1 MRFPLFRSPVSPH
14 GVTQNNDGSGFFPS
28 PPRLTAI
35 LARFEQYLFVSLFQ
49 MFLKSAEA
57 PVISVSE
64 AALIPPGDGHTNTL
78 HVFLR
83 LRVSESQ
90 VSMDRVI

>member
-1 MRFPLFRSPVSPH
+1 
-14 GVTQNNDGSGFFPS
+14 
-28 PPRLTAI
+28 
-35 LARFEQYLFVSLFQ
+35 

-64 AALIPPGDGHTNTL
+64 AALISPGDGHTNTL
-78 HVFLR
+78 HAF

-90 VSMDRVI
+90 VSMERVI

>member
-1 MRFPLFRSPVSPH
+1 
-14 GVTQNNDGSGFFPS
+14 
-28 PPRLTAI
+28 
-35 LARFEQYLFVSLFQ
+35 

-78 HVFLR
+78 HVFLL

-90 VSMDRVI
+90 VSMERVILVRVECSNVYVKRFNSSVCMEFP

>member
-1 MRFPLFRSPVSPH
+1 
-14 GVTQNNDGSGFFPS
+14 
-28 PPRLTAI
+28 
-35 LARFEQYLFVSLFQ
+35 

-78 HVFLR
+78 HVYVFQNPR
-83 LRVSESQ
+83 LAWKGQFKFVLSVLMYTLKGLINLYAWNFRN
-90 VSMDRVI
+90 R

>member
-1 MRFPLFRSPVSPH
+1 MIGLGSSPVRP
-14 GVTQNNDGSGFFPS
+14 

-49 MFLKSAEA
+49 MFLKSAKA

-64 AALIPPGDGHTNTL
+64 AALISPGDGHTNTL
-78 HVFLR
+78 HAFLR

-90 VSMDRVI
+90 VSMERVI